1 MGDWIMEVF
10 LSTLFKMLELFLFM
24 AAGYLLN
31 KLKLL
36 PKDSATV
43 ISKMENYIFVPCIVI
58 NTFMKNCTVT
68 ILSQK
73 WIQIIYSVIIMA
85 VTIPLALLLSRI
97 FTKDAYKRNI
107 YFYSFAVA
115 NYSFMGTAV
124 VAGVFPNALF
134 DYMIFT
140 LPLNV
145 FVYSIGVAIL
155 IPQNGKKFSFKS
167 FLNPIFVSLIAGT
180 LIGLLLTRTADNGT
194 VTVLLPSFIQNAIG
208 SAASCMAPLAMV
220 LTGFVIGDYK
230 LKKLAAQKEVYI
242 ASVLRLILIPAAI
255 ITILKLLGTD
265 PVIVRS
271 ALCALAMP
279 LGLNTVVFPAAYG
292 GDTTPGASMA
302 LISHTLSVATIPIMF
317 ALFL

>member
-1 MGDWIMEVF
+1 MEVF
-10 LSTLFKMLELFLFM
+10 LSTLYTMLELFLFM
-24 AAGYLLN
+24 AIGFLLN
-31 KLKLL
+31 KLKLV
-36 PKDSATV
+36 PKDTAAV
-43 ISKMENYIFVPCIVI
+43 ISKLENYIFVPCIVI
-58 NTFMKNCTVT
+58 NTFMYKCTVD
-68 ILSQK
+68 ILSRK
-73 WIQIIYSVIIMA
+73 WTYILYSIAIMA
-85 VTIPLALLLSRI
+85 VTIPLALVLCRI

-124 VAGVFPNALF
+124 VAGVFPDALF

-155 IPQNGKKFSFKS
+155 IPQNGKKFSPKS
-167 FLNPIFVSLIAGT
+167 FLNPIFISLIVGA
-180 LIGLLLTRTADNGT
+180 LIGLLLTRTSENDT
-194 VTVLLPSFIQNAIG
+194 VTVLLPSFLTNAIG
-208 SAASCMAPLAMV
+208 SAANCMAPLAMI

-230 LKKLAAQKEVYI
+230 LKLLASQKSVYI
-242 ASVLRLILIPAAI
+242 ASILRLIVIPAAI
-255 ITILKLLGTD
+255 ISILKLIGTD
-265 PVIVRS
+265 ENIILP

-302 LISHTLSVATIPIMF
+302 LISHTLSIITIPVMF
-317 ALFL
+317 ALLL

>member
-1 MGDWIMEVF
+1 MDVF
-10 LSTLFKMLELFLFM
+10 MPTLWKMLELFLFM
-24 AAGYLLN
+24 AVGYLLN
-31 KLKLL
+31 KLRLL
-36 PKDSATV
+36 PKDAATV
-43 ISKMENYIFVPCIVI
+43 ISKMENYIFVPCIVV
-58 NTFMKNCTVT
+58 NTFMTNCTVAN
-68 ILSQK
+68 LSQK
-73 WIQIIYSVIIMA
+73 WVLIVYSVAVMA

-97 FTKDAYKRNI
+97 FTKDIYKRNI

-124 VAGVFPNALF
+124 VAGVFPDALF

-167 FLNPIFVSLIAGT
+167 FLNPIFISLIVGT
-180 LIGLLLTRTADNGT
+180 LIGLLLTRTPESGQT
-194 VTVLLPSFIQNAIG
+194 VVLLPSFLQNAIR
-208 SAASCMAPLAMV
+208 SAANCMAPLAMV

-230 LKKLAAQKEVYI
+230 LKMLATQKEVYV
-242 ASVLRLILIPAAI
+242 ASLLRLIIIPAAI
-255 ITILKLLGTD
+255 ICILKLLGTD
-265 PVIVRS
+265 INVIRP

-302 LISHTLSVATIPIMF
+302 LISHTLSIVTIPVMF
-317 ALFL
+317 TFFL